1 MKRGT
6 YGSGS
11 IEQRGPNRF
20 RLTHYVGGRRQRQ
33 WVNGA
38 RSDANRRLRELTAR
52 ADAGEH
58 VPSSRT
64 TLKTWAAEWLALLAR
79 GEASGM
85 RRKGR
90 VTPRTRE
97 RYRELLA
104 SYVFPTLGD
113 RPIQKL
119 TPTEIDHLYIALETK
134 LSAATVRHVH
144 TALKACLATAVRK
157 GVLVNNPA
165 GRADAP
171 RKIDPEIGRALSVEG
186 VTRLLAGFAGTVY
199 HSIVA
204 TAVMTGARLSELL
217 ALRWSDVNFT
227 AHTIT
232 ISRAI
237 ERTKEFG
244 TVVKEPKSWRGKRTI
259 GIDPALTAIL
269 KAQHT
274 QHLRLRAGVWERA
287 VVSLG
292 AVRLPAEALVFP
304 SGSVHGGRFDFARIR
319 NARGLTKAT
328 RKRFRKLGFAG
339 LRFHDLRVTHAT
351 APLDAGVPVHTV
363 AQRLGNRPDILLR
376 AYAKRASTA
385 DERTIKVLA
394 TLARSLG

>member
-119 TPTEIDHLYIALETK
+119 TPTEIDHLYIALERK

-171 RKIDPEIGRALSVEG
+171 RKIDPEIGRALSVEE

-376 AYAKRASTA
+376 DYAKRASTA

>member
-119 TPTEIDHLYIALETK
+119 TPTEIDHLYIALERK

-171 RKIDPEIGRALSVEG
+171 RKIDPEIGRALSVEE

-376 AYAKRASTA
+376 AYAKRASAA

>member
-119 TPTEIDHLYIALETK
+119 TPTEIDHLYIALERK

-171 RKIDPEIGRALSVEG
+171 RKIDPEIGRALSVEE

-376 AYAKRASTA
+376 AYAKRSSTA

>member
-20 RLTHYVGGRRQRQ
+20 RLTHYVGGRRQRV

-119 TPTEIDHLYIALETK
+119 TPTEIDHLYIALERK

-171 RKIDPEIGRALSVEG
+171 RKIDPEIGRALSVEE

-274 QHLRLRAGVWERA
+274 QHLRLRAGVSERA

-304 SGSVHGGRFDFARIR
+304 SGSVHGGRFDFAKIR

-328 RKRFRKLGFAG
+328 RKRFRKLGVAG

-351 APLDAGVPVHTV
+351 ALLDAGVPVHTV

>member
-20 RLTHYVGGRRQRQ
+20 RLTHYVGGRRQRE

-38 RSDANRRLRELTAR
+38 CSDANRRLRELTAR

-119 TPTEIDHLYIALETK
+119 TPSEIDHLYIALERK
-134 LSAATVRHVH
+134 LLAATVRHVH

-171 RKIDPEIGRALSVEG
+171 RKIDPEIGRALSVEE

-274 QHLRLRAGVWERA
+274 QHLRLRAGVSERA

-351 APLDAGVPVHTV
+351 ALLDAGVPVHTV

>member
-97 RYRELLA
+97 RYQELLA

-119 TPTEIDHLYIALETK
+119 TPTEIDHLYIALERK

-171 RKIDPEIGRALSVEG
+171 RKIDPEIGRALSVEE

>member
-119 TPTEIDHLYIALETK
+119 TPTEIDHLYIALERK

-292 AVRLPAEALVFP
+292 AVRLPAETLVFP

>member
-20 RLTHYVGGRRQRQ
+20 RLTHYVGGRRQRE

-97 RYRELLA
+97 RYQELLA

-171 RKIDPEIGRALSVEG
+171 RKIDPEIGRALSVEE

-274 QHLRLRAGVWERA
+274 QHLRLRAGVSERA

-292 AVRLPAEALVFP
+292 AVRLPAETLVFP
-304 SGSVHGGRFDFARIR
+304 SGSVHSGRSDFARIR
-319 NARGLTKAT
+319 NAWGLTKAT

-351 APLDAGVPVHTV
+351 ALLDAGVPVHTV

>member
-20 RLTHYVGGRRQRQ
+20 RLTHYVGGRRQRE

-97 RYRELLA
+97 RYQELLA

-171 RKIDPEIGRALSVEG
+171 RKIDPEIGRALSVEE

-199 HSIVA
+199 QSVVA

-274 QHLRLRAGVWERA
+274 QHLRLRAGVSERA

-292 AVRLPAEALVFP
+292 AVRLPAETLVFP
-304 SGSVHGGRFDFARIR
+304 SGSVHSGRSDFARIR
-319 NARGLTKAT
+319 NAWGLTKAT

-351 APLDAGVPVHTV
+351 ALLDAGVPVHTV

>member
-1 MKRGT
+1 MKRGN

-11 IEQRGPNRF
+11 IEQRGPDRF
-20 RLTHYVGGRRQRQ
+20 RLTHYVGGKRHRE
-33 WVNGA
+33 WVNGT

-58 VPSSRT
+58 VPGSRI
-64 TLKTWAAEWLALLAR
+64 TLEAWAAEWLSLLAR

-97 RYRELLA
+97 RYQELLA
-104 SYVFPTLGD
+104 SYVLPTLGGC
-113 RPIQKL
+113 PIQKL
-119 TPTEIDHLYIALETK
+119 TPTQIDHVYIELEQR
-134 LSAATVRHVH
+134 LSSATVRHLH

-157 GVLVNNPA
+157 GVLASNPA

-171 RKIDPEIGRALSVEG
+171 RKVDPEVGRALSVEE
-186 VTRLLAGFAGTVY
+186 VTRLLAGFTGTVY
-199 HSIVA
+199 HPIVA

-217 ALRWSDVNFT
+217 ALTWSNVNF
-227 AHTIT
+227 AANTIT
-232 ISRAI
+232 ICRAI

-259 GIDPALTAIL
+259 SIDPALTAIL

-274 QHLRLRAGVWERA
+274 QHLRLRVGVSEQA
-287 VVSLG
+287 VVSLS
-292 AVRLPAEALVFP
+292 AVRLAVEALVFP

-328 RKRFRKLGFAG
+328 RRKFRKLGFAG

-351 APLDAGVPVHTV
+351 ALLDSGVPVHTV

-385 DERTIKVLA
+385 DEHTNRALA
-394 TLARSLG
+394 ALARSLG

>member
-11 IEQRGPNRF
+11 IEQLGPNRF
-20 RLTHYVGGRRQRQ
+20 RLTHYIGGRRQRE
-33 WVNGA
+33 WVNGT

-171 RKIDPEIGRALSVEG
+171 RKIDPEIGRALLVEE

-274 QHLRLRAGVWERA
+274 QQLRLRAGVSERA

-351 APLDAGVPVHTV
+351 ALLDAGVPVHTV

>member
-20 RLTHYVGGRRQRQ
+20 RLTHYVGGRRQRE

-64 TLKTWAAEWLALLAR
+64 TLKTWAAEWLALLSR

-97 RYRELLA
+97 RYQELLA

-171 RKIDPEIGRALSVEG
+171 RKIDPEIGRALSVEE

-199 HSIVA
+199 QSVVA

-274 QHLRLRAGVWERA
+274 QHLRLRAGVSERA

-292 AVRLPAEALVFP
+292 AVRLPAETLVFP

-351 APLDAGVPVHTV
+351 ALLDAGVPVHTV

>member
-119 TPTEIDHLYIALETK
+119 TPTEIDHLYIALERK

-171 RKIDPEIGRALSVEG
+171 RKIDPEIGRALSVEE

-199 HSIVA
+199 QSIVA

>member
-119 TPTEIDHLYIALETK
+119 TPTEIDHLYIALERK

-376 AYAKRASTA
+376 AYAKRASAA

>member
-20 RLTHYVGGRRQRQ
+20 RLTHYVGGRRQRE

-90 VTPRTRE
+90 VTARTRE

-171 RKIDPEIGRALSVEG
+171 RKIDPEIGCALSIEE

-269 KAQHT
+269 KVQQT
-274 QHLRLRAGVWERA
+274 QHLRLRAGVSERA

-351 APLDAGVPVHTV
+351 ALLDAGVPVHTV

>member
-1 MKRGT
+1 VKRGT

-119 TPTEIDHLYIALETK
+119 TPTEIDHLYIALERK

-171 RKIDPEIGRALSVEG
+171 RKIDPEIGRALSVEE

-376 AYAKRASTA
+376 AYAKRASAA

>member
-11 IEQRGPNRF
+11 IEQRGSNRF
-20 RLTHYVGGRRQRQ
+20 RLTHYVGGKRHRE
-33 WVNGA
+33 WVNGT

-58 VPSSRT
+58 VPSSRI
-64 TLKTWAAEWLALLAR
+64 TLQIWATEWITLLAR

-97 RYRELLA
+97 RYHELLA
-104 SYVFPTLGD
+104 SYVFPALGH
-113 RPIQKL
+113 RPIQKF
-119 TPTEIDHLYIALETK
+119 TPTEIDHVYIALERR

-157 GVLVNNPA
+157 GVLASNPA
-165 GRADAP
+165 AKADAP
-171 RKIDPEIGRALSVEG
+171 RKIDPEVGRALSIEE
-186 VTRLLAGFAGTVY
+186 VTRLLAGFARTVY
-199 HSIVA
+199 HPIVA

-217 ALRWSDVNFT
+217 ALRWD
-227 AHTIT
+227 

-237 ERTKEFG
+237 ERTTEFG
-244 TVVKEPKSWRGKRTI
+244 TVIKQPKSWRGRRTI

-269 KAQHT
+269 KSQHA
-274 QHLRLRAGVWERA
+274 QHLRLRAGVSEQA

-292 AVRLPAEALVFP
+292 AVRLPSEALVFP
-304 SGSVHGGRFDFARIR
+304 AGSVHGGKFDFARPR
-319 NARGLTKAT
+319 NARALTKET
-328 RKRFRKLGFAG
+328 RARFRKLGFVG
-339 LRFHDLRVTHAT
+339 LRFHDLRVSHAT
-351 APLDAGVPVHTV
+351 ALLDAGVPVHTV
-363 AQRLGNRPDILLR
+363 AQRIGNRPDILLR
-376 AYAKRASTA
+376 AYAKRASAA
-385 DERTIKVLA
+385 DERTNGVLA

>member
-1 MKRGT
+1 MAGAPCPWRG
-6 YGSGS
+6 
-11 IEQRGPNRF
+11 
-20 RLTHYVGGRRQRQ
+20 
-33 WVNGA
+33 
-38 RSDANRRLRELTAR
+38 LRHAPE
-52 ADAGEH
+52 
-58 VPSSRT
+58 
-64 TLKTWAAEWLALLAR
+64 
-79 GEASGM
+79 
-85 RRKGR
+85 GR

-119 TPTEIDHLYIALETK
+119 TPTEIDHLYIALERK

-171 RKIDPEIGRALSVEG
+171 RKIDPEIGRALSVEE
-186 VTRLLAGFAGTVY
+186 VTRLFAGFAGTVY

-274 QHLRLRAGVWERA
+274 QHLRLRAGVSERA

-304 SGSVHGGRFDFARIR
+304 SGSVHGGRFDFAKIR

-328 RKRFRKLGFAG
+328 RKRFRKLGVAG

-351 APLDAGVPVHTV
+351 ALLDAGVPVHTV

>member
-119 TPTEIDHLYIALETK
+119 TPTEIDHLYIALERK

-171 RKIDPEIGRALSVEG
+171 RKIDPEIGRALSVEE

-199 HSIVA
+199 QSIVA

-376 AYAKRASTA
+376 AYGKRASTA

>member
-171 RKIDPEIGRALSVEG
+171 RKIDPEIGRALSVEE

-199 HSIVA
+199 QSIVA

>member
-119 TPTEIDHLYIALETK
+119 TPTEIDHLYIALERK

-287 VVSLG
+287 VVRLG

>member
-1 MKRGT
+1 MKRGN

-11 IEQRGPNRF
+11 IEQRGLNRF
-20 RLTHYVGGRRQRQ
+20 RLTHYVGGRRQRE
-33 WVNGA
+33 WVNGT

-52 ADAGEH
+52 ADAGQH
-58 VPSSRT
+58 VAASRVA
-64 TLKTWAAEWLALLAR
+64 LATWTAEWIALLAR

-97 RYRELLA
+97 RYQELLKG
-104 SYVFPTLGD
+104 YVLPALGN

-119 TPTEIDHLYIALETK
+119 TPTEIDHLYIALERT

-165 GRADAP
+165 KRADVP
-171 RKIDPEIGRALSVEG
+171 RHLDPEVGRALSCEEVA
-186 VTRLLAGFAGTVY
+186 RLLAGFTGTVY

-217 ALRWSDVNFT
+217 ALRWSDVNFA

-232 ISRAI
+232 VSRAI
-237 ERTKEFG
+237 ERTREFG

-259 GIDPALTAIL
+259 GIDPALTAML
-269 KAQHT
+269 KAEHT
-274 QHLRLRAGVWERA
+274 QHLRLRAGVSEQA

-351 APLDAGVPVHTV
+351 ALLDAGVPVHTV
-363 AQRLGNRPDILLR
+363 AQRIGNRPDILLR
-376 AYAKRASTA
+376 RYAKHASAA
-385 DERTIKVLA
+385 DERTKGILA

>member
-119 TPTEIDHLYIALETK
+119 TPTEIDHLYIALERK

-171 RKIDPEIGRALSVEG
+171 RKIDPEIGRALSVEE

-339 LRFHDLRVTHAT
+339 LRFHDLRVTHAA

>member
-20 RLTHYVGGRRQRQ
+20 RLTHYVGGRRQRE

-119 TPTEIDHLYIALETK
+119 TPSEIDHLYIALERK
-134 LSAATVRHVH
+134 LLAATVRHVH

-171 RKIDPEIGRALSVEG
+171 RKIDPEIGRALSVEE

-274 QHLRLRAGVWERA
+274 QQLRLRAGVSERA

-328 RKRFRKLGFAG
+328 REKFRKLGFAE

-351 APLDAGVPVHTV
+351 ALLDSGVPVHTV
-363 AQRLGNRPDILLR
+363 AQRLGHRPDILLR
-376 AYAKRASTA
+376 AYAKRVSTA
-385 DERTIKVLA
+385 DEHTNRALA
-394 TLARSLG
+394 ALARSLG

>member
-1 MKRGT
+1 MKCGT

-119 TPTEIDHLYIALETK
+119 TPTEIDHLYIALERK